1 MTFLYIVMAVLCAAV
16 VIKAVSG
23 LRDRDVRLRWL
34 VMLTLPGLSLP
45 LYLTLGAPDQRGQPV
60 IFSDLIE
67 RDMRQ
72 MALLAERPME
82 TILEKNP
89 NDGAA
94 LASLGKISARLG
106 KHAAAEKFFMR
117 ALPNLQKD
125 SDAYAFTLLDLGQT
139 QIALANGRVPPATV
153 TLFEELRIVNPRS
166 NLSRHYLALA
176 KAQNGQHAEALKE
189 WTSLLRDV
197 PGNIYWKKDV
207 RTEMAKSRAALR
219 EKPASAQ

>member
-16 VIKAVSG
+16 VIKAISG
-23 LRDRDVRLRWL
+23 LHDRDSGLRWL
-34 VMLTLPGLSLP
+34 VMLALPALSLP
-45 LYLTLGAPDQRGQPV
+45 LYLALGAPEQRGQPV

-72 MALLAERPME
+72 MAMLAERPME

-89 NDGAA
+89 NDGPA
-94 LASLGKISARLG
+94 LSSLGKISMRLG
-106 KHAAAEKFFMR
+106 KHAAAERFFLR
-117 ALPNLQKD
+117 ALPNLPKD

-139 QIALANGRVPPATV
+139 QIALENGRVTPRSVA
-153 TLFEELRIVNPRS
+153 LFEELRIVNPRS
-166 NLSRHYLALA
+166 SLSRHYLALA
-176 KAQNGQHAEALKE
+176 KAQNGRHAEALKE

-207 RTEMAKSRAALR
+207 RAEMAKSRAALR